1 MKINEIFH
9 SIQGE
14 GKNVG
19 LPTIFVRTTGCNL
32 RCRYCDT
39 TYAYYKGE
47 EMGLQDI
54 MKEIRK
60 WDCKRICLTGGEPLL
75 QEEMTEFADM
85 LISGGYTINIETNG
99 SIDISDMTER
109 DITVSM
115 DIKCP
120 SSEMDDRMRM
130 ENIGLMRE
138 RDELKFVIG
147 GRNDYEYATDII
159 KKYKPVCSIAMQ
171 PAWGEMDARK
181 LAEWMLG
188 DSIDARLSF
197 QLHKILWG
205 NRKGI

>member
-39 TYAYYKGE
+39 TYAYYEGE
-47 EMGLQDI
+47 EMELQDI

-171 PAWGEMDARK
+171 PAWDEMDARK

>member
-39 TYAYYKGE
+39 TYAYYEGK
-47 EMGLQDI
+47 EMELQDI
-54 MKEIRK
+54 MKEMKK
-60 WDCKRICLTGGEPLL
+60 WNCRRICLTGGEPLL
-75 QEEMTEFADM
+75 QPEMPELVDM
-85 LISGGYTINIETNG
+85 LIYDGYEINIETNG

-115 DIKCP
+115 DMKCP
-120 SSEMDDRMRM
+120 SSGMNDRMM
-130 ENIGLMRE
+130 EGNIKLLRD
-138 RDELKFVIG
+138 RDELKFVIEN
-147 GRNDYEYATDII
+147 REDYGYAIDII
-159 KKYKPVCSIAMQ
+159 KKYKPACGIVMQ
-171 PAWGEMDARK
+171 PSWGELDAGK
-181 LAEWMLG
+181 LAEWML
-188 DSIDARLSF
+188 DDDIDARLSF
-197 QLHKILWG
+197 QLHKILWD